1 MNLNYNPWK
10 IKFSSSSSLTHT
22 YTHTLSLSL
31 SVCLSVCLSHTH
43 TCTHAHIY
51 SLSLSLTHTHT
62 HTSCFRSIPLIPA
75 FVLTSSVAS
84 ADLPLLVSQTG
95 LPLRGN
101 QSSLCSKSHF
111 TLHRPKARRRRSPE
125 QPISAR
131 STPRR

>member
-51 SLSLSLTHTHT
+51 SLSHTHTHT